1 MATYEFHGQTAIVT
15 GASRG
20 IGLAIAEA
28 RRPAAPTSCCP
39 AAVSRASTRPPP
51 GWAPRRPS
59 AFRPTRPTSGRP
71 RVRPLRRRA
80 LRLARHPRQ
89 QRRDQPRLPPDRRR
103 EQAAA
108 HGDARGE
115 PLGPVLW
122 TDLAWR
128 AWMREHGGTV
138 INNASAGGIVSG
150 PGLGVYYASKA
161 ALNQTELLA
170 VELAPNV
177 RVGAIA
183 PGGGAHAVA
192 VRPWHG
198 ESDATAAFTRVG
210 QTASPPTSAGP
221 SRSWSPTP
229 RAGSPA
235 RPPRSTAVSL
245 TARRWLSRMTRPRRP
260 EDPWAGLSD
269 RCADPRTSRPG
280 RAWPCR
286 RPAPARPCR
295 RRR

>member
-28 RRPAAPTSCCP
+28 LRPAAPTSCCP

-198 ESDATAAFTRVG
+198 D
-210 QTASPPTSAGP
+210 
-221 SRSWSPTP
+221 PTP
-229 RAGSPA
+229 R
-235 RPPRSTAVSL
+235 PRSRAWGRRR
-245 TARRWLSRMTRPRRP
+245 ARRHRPVHRVPGLRRR
-260 EDPWAGLSD
+260 GLD
-269 RCADPRTSRPG
+269 HRRDPRGRRRSASRPVDG
-280 RAWPCR
+280 FRG
-286 RPAPARPCR
+286 
-295 RRR
+295 